1 MITIFTITINLLQ
14 GRPIPTVLIAVASAP
29 GNFLSRRLIRNTW
42 GNRKSFVNSTDI
54 SITHE
59 VVFVIGKP
67 AIPFENQSISKELT
81 ENVHAVSDLIEGKF
95 LMKLFSFNISSK
107 NQSIIFSHNI
117 LTPILRK
124 FMNKI

>member
-1 MITIFTITINLLQ
+1 MITIFTIAINLLQ

-29 GNFLSRRLIRNTW
+29 GNFLSRRLIRETW
-42 GNRKSFVNSTDI
+42 GNRNSFPNSTDV

-95 LMKLFSFNISSK
+95 LMKLFSFNMSSK
-107 NQSIIFSHNI
+107 NHIF
-117 LTPILRK
+117 T
-124 FMNKI
+124 